1 MQPPPATAG
10 PARIGNEML
19 LLLGEDVEV
28 AIAGLALLGALG
40 GPRYDVDPA
49 VLRRAVALL
58 PADRPHAPLLL
69 AAVAGGVP
77 EGWHVANP
85 GPVLDA
91 ARDPASHAEAMRAAD
106 RPSALHA
113 LLRRRSAEAI
123 ALAGAHGVEHVA
135 RRWFDELSRVRLE
148 IGGEDLIRAG
158 VEPGPEMGRRLEAAL
173 ARKLDEGLEGRDA
186 ELAAALE
193 G

>member
-1 MQPPPATAG
+1 M
-10 PARIGNEML
+10 RE
-19 LLLGEDVEV
+19 
-28 AIAGLALLGALG
+28 
-40 GPRYDVDPA
+40 
-49 VLRRAVALL
+49 
-58 PADRPHAPLLL
+58 
-69 AAVAGGVP
+69 
-77 EGWHVANP
+77 
-85 GPVLDA
+85 
-91 ARDPASHAEAMRAAD
+91 EA
-106 RPSALHA
+106 
-113 LLRRRSAEAI
+113 
-123 ALAGAHGVEHVA
+123 VA